1 MPYSDPATETA
12 RLFHEAELRAE
23 GLVAVIRMAVALG
36 LTLVFLVAVSSTTT
50 RDVDADVLN
59 RQWLYASITVGCY
72 FVLGAV
78 SWCLVKL
85 KALRLWMVWPT
96 ATGDCLFILAN
107 LWLALRN
114 TGLGAEYLFLFPP
127 IWLVPLV
134 LAFGALRF
142 DPWIQGYI
150 AIVMLA
156 GVLALGLVD
165 LGNARQ
171 ADIATLNLFYAVPP
185 NAMRLAMVA
194 LASAVLVLA
203 SIRARR
209 LLMRSL
215 TENLRSTNLTRYLP
229 AQLAP
234 RLAEGGLGELREGR
248 RQDMAILFVDMRGFT
263 RLSES
268 MPPHEVSGL
277 ITDYR
282 ARITAAAKVS
292 GGMIDKFMGDAALI
306 VFEDDSSPQIA
317 ARASLGCAERILW
330 DIADWSATREQ
341 EGKPPVRAG
350 IGLHW
355 GSVFCGVVGDTDR
368 LEYSVFG
375 DAVNTAARL
384 EEMTKTQGV
393 GIIASRDLLNAA
405 GIGNVPAGWVALP
418 DAALRGRSGMLSIMG
433 KAGPF
438 PAQQS

>member
-12 RLFHEAELRAE
+12 KLFREAELRAE
-23 GLVAVIRMAVALG
+23 SLVAVIRMSVALG
-36 LTLVFLVAVSSTTT
+36 LTVVFLVAVSSTNA

-59 RQWLYASITVGCY
+59 RQWFYASVTVGCY
-72 FVLGAV
+72 FVLGAL
-78 SWCLVKL
+78 SWILVRL
-85 KALRLWMVWPT
+85 GAFRLWMVWPT
-96 ATGDCLFILAN
+96 ATGDCLFILTN

-114 TGLGAEYLFLFPP
+114 TGLGAEYVFLFPP

-150 AIVMLA
+150 ACVMMV
-156 GVLALGLVD
+156 GVMGLELID
-165 LGNARQ
+165 PGAARE
-171 ADIATLNLFYAVPP
+171 ADIATVNLFFSMPP
-185 NAMRLAMVA
+185 NAMRLAMLG

-203 SIRARR
+203 SIRVRR
-209 LLMRSL
+209 ILLRSL

-229 AQLAP
+229 SQLAP

-263 RLSES
+263 RLSEA
-268 MPPHEVSGL
+268 MPPHEVSAL

-306 VFEDDSSPQIA
+306 VFEDETSPQTA
-317 ARASLGCAERILW
+317 ARASLSCAERILW
-330 DIADWSATREQ
+330 DIADWSAEREQ
-341 EGKPPVRAG
+341 ENKPAVRAG
-350 IGLHW
+350 VGLHW

-375 DAVNTAARL
+375 DAVNTTARL
-384 EEMTKTQGV
+384 EEMTKSQGV
-393 GIIASRDLLNAA
+393 ALIASRDLLDVA
-405 GIGNVPAGWVALP
+405 GLSRAPQGWLALP
-418 DAALRGRSGMLSIMG
+418 DTNLRGRSGVLPILG
-433 KAGPF
+433 KVGPF
-438 PAQQS
+438 PVQT